1 MRHQTS
7 LVSARPWGAQF
18 PGFITVV
25 CSLCMSTRTPSFL
38 SCDRKTLHLGP
49 LLPPNSSSSLPPVL
63 PPLSR
68 SPFPDFRSLS
78 AFPFSILHFPFSIFH
93 SPFSIL
99 QYSSIPVSSGPG
111 PITSSST
118 AVHSSAQQHSTIH
131 QKLWST
137 GIRQSA
143 SSHARPTPRPT
154 PGQVSQSEVSIQGL
168 NPRSQ
173 FKVTHK
179 TPGPGPTDRPTLSG
193 TRSLHTHIPTSTP
206 GLPACQHH
214 SNQSITQV
222 NQSVNQTLPGIYL
235 GT

>member
-78 AFPFSILHFPFSIFH
+78 AFPFSILH
-93 SPFSIL
+93 SPFSSIL
-99 QYSSIPVSSGPG
+99 VFQFQVAQGQLPVQAQQC
-111 PITSSST
+111 T
-118 AVHSSAQQHSTIH
+118 AVHNSTAP
-131 QKLWST
+131 S
-137 GIRQSA
+137 IRSF
-143 SSHARPTPRPT
+143 
-154 PGQVSQSEVSIQGL
+154 GQLVSVNPPVRTQDPLRGPPLGRSL

-173 FKVTHK
+173 FKVSIQGLNSKSPTK
-179 TPGPGPTDRPTLSG
+179 LQVQARPTDRPCLEPAPST
-193 TRSLHTHIPTSTP
+193 PTSQHP
-206 GLPACQHH
+206 RPACQPA
-214 SNQSITQV
+214 SIIQINQSLKSINRSIKPYQV
-222 NQSVNQTLPGIYL
+222 ST
-235 GT
+235 